1 MRMFCLRLCA
11 GLLASGALAH
21 AQADHPLTLPEVL
34 DLARSHNPNLTSQA
48 LQVEATQAGEIT
60 AGLRPNP
67 ELSIAKEDLSLS
79 QTSPLDQTVNVS
91 QLFERGGK
99 RQARLEGA
107 RLTTGVAKYAYSD
120 FERQLLLNVKQRF
133 VSLLLAEANFSLAQ
147 ANQRDYAKTIE
158 LSRIRFSAGEISRTE
173 LDRIEIQAS
182 RFETD
187 ALNAAQSMAQAK
199 TQLQAL
205 IGLQDF
211 SPSFDITGDLAAPE
225 LKLDR
230 EQLKTAALASRP
242 DYLAAISTVRKAEAD
257 IRLAQANGATDVTLG
272 GEYKRNGPDNFAGVT
287 VNIPLRL
294 FDRNQGEKLRAQ
306 KTLAASQS
314 AELAARIQVLS
325 DLNQALAAYD
335 AASRLSAL
343 YSRDY
348 IERAR
353 LVRDRVEFSYRQG
366 ATSLLDYIEAL
377 REYRDTELAW
387 HAVQAGYL
395 NAIHQL
401 SFVTGMELMP

>member
-1 MRMFCLRLCA
+1 LCA

-257 IRLAQANGATDVTLG
+257 
-272 GEYKRNGPDNFAGVT
+272 
-287 VNIPLRL
+287 
-294 FDRNQGEKLRAQ
+294 
-306 KTLAASQS
+306 
-314 AELAARIQVLS
+314 
-325 DLNQALAAYD
+325 
-335 AASRLSAL
+335 
-343 YSRDY
+343 
-348 IERAR
+348 
-353 LVRDRVEFSYRQG
+353 
-366 ATSLLDYIEAL
+366 
-377 REYRDTELAW
+377 
-387 HAVQAGYL
+387 
-395 NAIHQL
+395 
-401 SFVTGMELMP
+401 

>member
-1 MRMFCLRLCA
+1 
-11 GLLASGALAH
+11 
-21 AQADHPLTLPEVL
+21 
-34 DLARSHNPNLTSQA
+34 
-48 LQVEATQAGEIT
+48 
-60 AGLRPNP
+60 
-67 ELSIAKEDLSLS
+67 
-79 QTSPLDQTVNVS
+79 
-91 QLFERGGK
+91 
-99 RQARLEGA
+99 
-107 RLTTGVAKYAYSD
+107 
-120 FERQLLLNVKQRF
+120 
-133 VSLLLAEANFSLAQ
+133 
-147 ANQRDYAKTIE
+147 
-158 LSRIRFSAGEISRTE
+158 
-173 LDRIEIQAS
+173 
-182 RFETD
+182 
-187 ALNAAQSMAQAK
+187 
-199 TQLQAL
+199 
-205 IGLQDF
+205 
-211 SPSFDITGDLAAPE
+211 APE